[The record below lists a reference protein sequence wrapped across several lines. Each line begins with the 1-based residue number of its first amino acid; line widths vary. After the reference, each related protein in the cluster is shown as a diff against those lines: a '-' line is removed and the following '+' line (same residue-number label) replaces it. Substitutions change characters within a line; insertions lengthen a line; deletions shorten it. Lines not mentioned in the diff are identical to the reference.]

1 MAWGA
6 RSGLKLIKNWLELE
20 QHDWLNGLG
29 SPFGI
34 ETLLRAAIYS
44 RNGRLNGLG
53 SPFGIETTKLDGTN
67 NKQYGLNG
75 LGSPFGIETPKEHE
89 FHERVQRLNGLGSP
103 FGIETPIKGLLSL
116 FIAEAKW
123 PGEPV
128 RDSYLTSAR
137 PSCCSSYSHFI
148 DQIK

>member
-6 RSGLKLIKNWLELE
+6 RSGLKHLHLRRFKLC
-20 QHDWLNGLG
+20 GLC
-29 SPFGI
+29 
-34 ETLLRAAIYS
+34 
-44 RNGRLNGLG
+44 RLNGLG
-53 SPFGIETTKLDGTN
+53 SPFGIETTR
-67 NKQYGLNG
+67 
-75 LGSPFGIETPKEHE
+75 EHDM
-89 FHERVQRLNGLGSP
+89 HERIRRLNGMGSP

-128 RDSYLTSAR
+128 RDSYLASAR

-148 DQIK
+148 DQ

>member
-6 RSGLKLIKNWLELE
+6 RSGLKRHALVLWVECV
-20 QHDWLNGLG
+20 DWLNGLG

-34 ETLLRAAIYS
+34 EI
-44 RNGRLNGLG
+44 
-53 SPFGIETTKLDGTN
+53 
-67 NKQYGLNG
+67 
-75 LGSPFGIETPKEHE
+75 PKEHE

-128 RDSYLTSAR
+128 RDSYLASAR

>member
-6 RSGLKLIKNWLELE
+6 RSGLKRHALVLWVECV
-20 QHDWLNGLG
+20 DWLNGLG

-67 NKQYGLNG
+67 NKQHGLNC
-75 LGSPFGIETPKEHE
+75 LGSPFGIPTSRP
-89 FHERVQRLNGLGSP
+89 P
-103 FGIETPIKGLLSL
+103 GLLVVL
-116 FIAEAKW
+116 HIAI
-123 PGEPV
+123 
-128 RDSYLTSAR
+128 L
-137 PSCCSSYSHFI
+137 
-148 DQIK
+148 